1 MAKARQLAPDQDALS
16 AIRFIKEFKLSAD
29 QIKYRYTV
37 AHIDKMCFEI
47 GIPPTEG
54 QIEVEKIH
62 ILLKAL
68 CVDSAQKEFSDP
80 NDQKAIARLRHAQ
93 QIEDQKGCC

>member
-1 MAKARQLAPDQDALS
+1 MAKARQLAPDLDAL
-16 AIRFIKEFKLSAD
+16 AAMRYIKEFKLSAD

-54 QIEVEKIH
+54 QIEVEKIY

-68 CVDSAQKEFSDP
+68 CVDTTEKEFTDP
-80 NDQKAIARLRHAQ
+80 DDQKAIARLRHAK
-93 QIEDQKGCC
+93 QIADQKDCC